1 MGSLLS
7 ESKTRPV
14 SAPDS
19 ALTVVEHVPIQ
30 TQQAQN
36 VLRINSEARAGFWV
50 RMGSQRIAIRPRDRG
65 LLLDRLLL
73 RGFQRVAKRSRNV
86 HRD

>member
-19 ALTVVEHVPIQ
+19 ALTVVAHVPIQ

-36 VLRINSEARAGFWV
+36 ALRINSEARAGFWV
-50 RMGSQRIAIRPRDRG
+50 RMDS
-65 LLLDRLLL
+65 
-73 RGFQRVAKRSRNV
+73 
-86 HRD
+86 

>member
-19 ALTVVEHVPIQ
+19 ALTVVAHVPIQ

-36 VLRINSEARAGFWV
+36 VLRINSEARAGFGV
-50 RMGSQRIAIRPRDRG
+50 RMGS
-65 LLLDRLLL
+65 
-73 RGFQRVAKRSRNV
+73 
-86 HRD
+86 

>member
-19 ALTVVEHVPIQ
+19 ALTVVAHVPIQ
-30 TQQAQN
+30 TQQAHN
-36 VLRINSEARAGFWV
+36 DLRINSEARAGFWV
-50 RMGSQRIAIRPRDRG
+50 CMGS
-65 LLLDRLLL
+65 
-73 RGFQRVAKRSRNV
+73 
-86 HRD
+86 

>member
-19 ALTVVEHVPIQ
+19 ALTVVAHVPIQ
-30 TQQAQN
+30 IQQTQN
-36 VLRINSEARAGFWV
+36 DLRMIGENRASL
-50 RMGSQRIAIRPRDRG
+50 RLITIRLRG
-65 LLLDRLLL
+65 RALPLDHLLL
-73 RGFQRVAKRSRNV
+73 RESQRVAKRSRNA

>member
-19 ALTVVEHVPIQ
+19 ALTVVAHVPIQ

-36 VLRINSEARAGFWV
+36 VLRIKSEARAGFWV
-50 RMGSQRIAIRPRDRG
+50 RMGS
-65 LLLDRLLL
+65 
-73 RGFQRVAKRSRNV
+73 
-86 HRD
+86 